1 MIDKATENLKNTNP
15 SGLDRRLLLPSV
27 EAKSSESEETQ
38 GQQLFKS
45 INQMTATLSD
55 KNDIIIDQLVELNAT
70 QKRILSEGGGG
81 GKENMLQT
89 LLALPKRAAAS
100 VVKGGQSALQAGT
113 NLLMSPLN
121 LAKGA
126 ISGVGSAIASPFK
139 GVGNAVG
146 NLFQSKNLKALT
158 EINRDQLT
166 EQTAI
171 REAAEDIAVKVEE
184 IAGMMEQDLKIRRR
198 GRLDA
203 LEAKRD
209 GRSGPGG
216 RAGLI
221 GGSALAAGGVG
232 GAGDDDG
239 LSLRDGTLVAGGAAA
254 TTLLG
259 KTKSIFNAGIDK
271 TKSIFNAGM
280 NQLNKINPFKTS
292 KPITPPVVPNKP
304 PSAPNL
310 SNNPPKSGL
319 LRTMTK
325 FIPGAAALAS
335 SGLGVFDPER
345 KDAGMD
351 LPSRGMSG
359 VVQGLLTLPDMAINA
374 PSFLGNLFGGDFEYP
389 SNLAGGF
396 RDTEIANAKERQS
409 SRQIRSRE
417 KALNKTYRTRQGALA
432 AAEENNVVDYTIKE
446 VEVRKKRI
454 LGGPDI
460 VKKGFK
466 IEKTTQQARRDMNFM
481 DINQP
486 SPGLLSGKPGEGIKN
501 FLTARDKAQDLS
513 ERSGVEF
520 GVEKIINPQPFDD
533 SVLGYQ
539 IKRKEAIIP
548 ALQAGV
554 DNAGTNINVTP
565 ITDNRTSNTTT
576 NNNTMISKMNLSS
589 VDQTNKVVP
598 I

>member
-27 EAKSSESEETQ
+27 EAKTASEQEETQ

-89 LLALPKRAAAS
+89 LLALPKRAAGS
-100 VVKGGQSALQAGT
+100 VVKSGKSALQAGT

-126 ISGVGSAIASPFK
+126 ISGVGSAIASPFR

-184 IAGMMEQDLKIRRR
+184 IAGMMQQEFKIRRR
-198 GRLDA
+198 GRLDE

-209 GRSGPGG
+209 ARSGRGG

-221 GGSALAAGGVG
+221 GGSALAAS
-232 GAGDDDG
+232 GAGAAGDGDG
-239 LSLRDGTLVAGGAAA
+239 LSLSDAAA
-254 TTLLG
+254 VGVGSGLATTIAL
-259 KTKSIFNAGIDK
+259 KA
-271 TKSIFNAGM
+271 KSIFNAGM
-280 NQLNKINPFKTS
+280 NQINKINPFKRS
-292 KPITPPVVPNKP
+292 KPIVPPVVPTNIKTPVVNKAPSAISYLDSLDDTKP
-304 PSAPNL
+304 PGQPR
-310 SNNPPKSGL
+310 SGFL
-319 LRTMTK
+319 KTATK
-325 FIPGAAALAS
+325 FLGPLAPLVA
-335 SGLGVFDPER
+335 GGFGVFDKER
-345 KDAGMD
+345 QDADMD
-351 LPSRGMSG
+351 VVSRGLSG
-359 VVQGLLTLPDMAINA
+359 IVQGALTVPDLAVNA
-374 PSFLGNLFGGDFEYP
+374 PAFVGNLFGGDFDYV

-396 RDTEIANAKERQS
+396 RDKEIANAKEAQS
-409 SRQIRSRE
+409 RRQIRSRE
-417 KALNKTYRTRQGALA
+417 RALDKTYPTREGALA
-432 AAEENNVVDYTIKE
+432 SAEENNIVDYTIKE

-466 IEKTTQQARRDMNFM
+466 IEKITQQARRDTNFM

-486 SPGLLSGKPGEGIKN
+486 SSGLAFKN
-501 FLTARDKAQDLS
+501 FLTAEEKAQDLS
-513 ERSGVEF
+513 EKSGVDF

-565 ITDNRTSNTTT
+565 ITDNRTSNSTT